1 MKKKLAVILM
11 SSILAVS
18 SLVGCGNTPASE
30 SGTENANTC
39 LLYTSLNEQ
48 MNNPEFAQE
57 YNAVQ
62 PEMDAIRSMIK
73 ARKSQNLTQKQLAE
87 LVGIDQGDIS
97 KLENGLRNP
106 TIQLLKRIAD
116 SMNMTLKIE
125 FIPKQQNNKKKI

>member
-1 MKKKLAVILM
+1 M
-11 SSILAVS
+11 SDLSAF
-18 SLVGCGNTPASE
+18 
-30 SGTENANTC
+30 
-39 LLYTSLNEQ
+39 LNEQ
-48 MNNPEFAQE
+48 MNNPE
-57 YNAVQ
+57 
-62 PEMDAIRSMIK
+62 MDVIRSMIK

-125 FIPKQQNNKKKI
+125 FIPKPQNNKKKI

>member
-1 MKKKLAVILM
+1 M
-11 SSILAVS
+11 SDLSAF
-18 SLVGCGNTPASE
+18 
-30 SGTENANTC
+30 
-39 LLYTSLNEQ
+39 LNEQ

-106 TIQLLKRIAD
+106 TIKRIAD

>member
-1 MKKKLAVILM
+1 
-11 SSILAVS
+11 
-18 SLVGCGNTPASE
+18 
-30 SGTENANTC
+30 
-39 LLYTSLNEQ
+39 
-48 MNNPEFAQE
+48 
-57 YNAVQ
+57 
-62 PEMDAIRSMIK
+62 MIK

>member
-1 MKKKLAVILM
+1 M
-11 SSILAVS
+11 SDLSAF
-18 SLVGCGNTPASE
+18 
-30 SGTENANTC
+30 
-39 LLYTSLNEQ
+39 LNEQ
-48 MNNPEFAQE
+48 MNDPEFVQE

-62 PEMDAIRSMIK
+62 PEMDAIRSMIE

-87 LVGIDQGDIS
+87 LVGIDQSDIS

-125 FIPKQQNNKKKI
+125 FVPKHQANKKKI

>member
-1 MKKKLAVILM
+1 M
-11 SSILAVS
+11 SDLSAF
-18 SLVGCGNTPASE
+18 
-30 SGTENANTC
+30 
-39 LLYTSLNEQ
+39 LNEQ

-57 YNAVQ
+57 YN
-62 PEMDAIRSMIK
+62 AIRSMIK

-125 FIPKQQNNKKKI
+125 FIPKPQNNKKKI

>member
-1 MKKKLAVILM
+1 M
-11 SSILAVS
+11 SDLSAF
-18 SLVGCGNTPASE
+18 
-30 SGTENANTC
+30 
-39 LLYTSLNEQ
+39 LNEQ

-62 PEMDAIRSMIK
+62 PEMDSIRSMIK

-125 FIPKQQNNKKKI
+125 FIPKPQNNKKKI

>member
-1 MKKKLAVILM
+1 M
-11 SSILAVS
+11 SDLSAF
-18 SLVGCGNTPASE
+18 
-30 SGTENANTC
+30 
-39 LLYTSLNEQ
+39 LNEQ

-57 YNAVQ
+57 YNVVQ

-87 LVGIDQGDIS
+87 LVGIDQVDIS

>member
-1 MKKKLAVILM
+1 M
-11 SSILAVS
+11 SDLSAF
-18 SLVGCGNTPASE
+18 
-30 SGTENANTC
+30 
-39 LLYTSLNEQ
+39 LNEQ

-62 PEMDAIRSMIK
+62 PEMDAIRYMIK

-125 FIPKQQNNKKKI
+125 FTPKPQNNKKKI

>member
-1 MKKKLAVILM
+1 M
-11 SSILAVS
+11 SDLSAF
-18 SLVGCGNTPASE
+18 
-30 SGTENANTC
+30 
-39 LLYTSLNEQ
+39 LNEQ

-62 PEMDAIRSMIK
+62 PEMDDIRSMIK

-125 FIPKQQNNKKKI
+125 FTPKPQNNKKKI

>member
-1 MKKKLAVILM
+1 M
-11 SSILAVS
+11 SDLSA
-18 SLVGCGNTPASE
+18 
-30 SGTENANTC
+30 C
-39 LLYTSLNEQ
+39 LKEQ
-48 MNNPEFAQE
+48 MNNPEDAQE
-57 YNAVQ
+57 YNVVQ

-125 FIPKQQNNKKKI
+125 FIPKPQNNKKKI

>member
-1 MKKKLAVILM
+1 M
-11 SSILAVS
+11 SDLSAF
-18 SLVGCGNTPASE
+18 
-30 SGTENANTC
+30 
-39 LLYTSLNEQ
+39 LNEQ

-62 PEMDAIRSMIK
+62 PEMDAIHSMIK

-125 FIPKQQNNKKKI
+125 FIPKPQNNKKKI

>member
-1 MKKKLAVILM
+1 MNDLSAF
-11 SSILAVS
+11 
-18 SLVGCGNTPASE
+18 
-30 SGTENANTC
+30 
-39 LLYTSLNEQ
+39 LNEQ

-116 SMNMTLKIE
+116 SMNMTLLNLSLSSRTIRKRYNDGTTSFVVI
-125 FIPKQQNNKKKI
+125 

>member
-1 MKKKLAVILM
+1 M
-11 SSILAVS
+11 SDLSVFLS
-18 SLVGCGNTPASE
+18 
-30 SGTENANTC
+30 
-39 LLYTSLNEQ
+39 EQ
-48 MNNPEFAQE
+48 MNDPEFVQE

-62 PEMDAIRSMIK
+62 PEMDAIRSMIE

-87 LVGIDQGDIS
+87 LTGINQGDIS

-125 FIPKQQNNKKKI
+125 FVPKQQDNKKKI

>member
-1 MKKKLAVILM
+1 MNDLSAF
-11 SSILAVS
+11 
-18 SLVGCGNTPASE
+18 
-30 SGTENANTC
+30 
-39 LLYTSLNEQ
+39 LNEQ

-62 PEMDAIRSMIK
+62 PKMDAIRSMIK

-125 FIPKQQNNKKKI
+125 FIPKPQNNKKKI

>member
-1 MKKKLAVILM
+1 M
-11 SSILAVS
+11 SDLSAF
-18 SLVGCGNTPASE
+18 
-30 SGTENANTC
+30 
-39 LLYTSLNEQ
+39 LNEQ

-73 ARKSQNLTQKQLAE
+73 ARKSQNL
-87 LVGIDQGDIS
+87 DQGDIS

>member
-1 MKKKLAVILM
+1 
-11 SSILAVS
+11 
-18 SLVGCGNTPASE
+18 
-30 SGTENANTC
+30 
-39 LLYTSLNEQ
+39 
-48 MNNPEFAQE
+48 
-57 YNAVQ
+57 
-62 PEMDAIRSMIK
+62 MIK

-125 FIPKQQNNKKKI
+125 FTPKPQNNKKKI

>member
-1 MKKKLAVILM
+1 
-11 SSILAVS
+11 
-18 SLVGCGNTPASE
+18 
-30 SGTENANTC
+30 
-39 LLYTSLNEQ
+39 
-48 MNNPEFAQE
+48 
-57 YNAVQ
+57 
-62 PEMDAIRSMIK
+62 MDAIRSMIK

>member
-1 MKKKLAVILM
+1 M
-11 SSILAVS
+11 SDLSAF
-18 SLVGCGNTPASE
+18 
-30 SGTENANTC
+30 
-39 LLYTSLNEQ
+39 LNEQ

-97 KLENGLRNP
+97 KLGKWAAEPYHSAAKANCR
-106 TIQLLKRIAD
+106 QHEYDLK
-116 SMNMTLKIE
+116 N
-125 FIPKQQNNKKKI
+125 

>member
-1 MKKKLAVILM
+1 M
-11 SSILAVS
+11 SDLSAF
-18 SLVGCGNTPASE
+18 
-30 SGTENANTC
+30 
-39 LLYTSLNEQ
+39 LNEQ

-97 KLENGLRNP
+97 KLDAEPYHSTAKANCR
-106 TIQLLKRIAD
+106 QHEYDLK
-116 SMNMTLKIE
+116 N
-125 FIPKQQNNKKKI
+125 

>member
-1 MKKKLAVILM
+1 M
-11 SSILAVS
+11 SDLSAF
-18 SLVGCGNTPASE
+18 
-30 SGTENANTC
+30 
-39 LLYTSLNEQ
+39 LNEQ

-62 PEMDAIRSMIK
+62 PEMDAIGAMIK

-125 FIPKQQNNKKKI
+125 FIPKPQNNKKKI

>member
-1 MKKKLAVILM
+1 M
-11 SSILAVS
+11 SDLSAF
-18 SLVGCGNTPASE
+18 
-30 SGTENANTC
+30 
-39 LLYTSLNEQ
+39 LNEQ

-62 PEMDAIRSMIK
+62 PEMDDIRSMIK

-125 FIPKQQNNKKKI
+125 FIPKPQNNKKKI

>member
-1 MKKKLAVILM
+1 M
-11 SSILAVS
+11 SDLS
-18 SLVGCGNTPASE
+18 TF
-30 SGTENANTC
+30 
-39 LLYTSLNEQ
+39 LNEQ

-57 YNAVQ
+57 YNSVQ

-106 TIQLLKRIAD
+106 TIQLLNRIAD

-125 FIPKQQNNKKKI
+125 FIPKSQNNKKKI

>member
-1 MKKKLAVILM
+1 M
-11 SSILAVS
+11 SDLSAF
-18 SLVGCGNTPASE
+18 
-30 SGTENANTC
+30 
-39 LLYTSLNEQ
+39 LNEQ

-97 KLENGLRNP
+97 KLENGLRSLMNFTLIMCTDP
-106 TIQLLKRIAD
+106 RSSPKR
-116 SMNMTLKIE
+116 
-125 FIPKQQNNKKKI
+125 

>member
-1 MKKKLAVILM
+1 M
-11 SSILAVS
+11 SDLSAF
-18 SLVGCGNTPASE
+18 
-30 SGTENANTC
+30 
-39 LLYTSLNEQ
+39 LNEQ
-48 MNNPEFAQE
+48 MNNPEF
-57 YNAVQ
+57 NAVQ

-125 FIPKQQNNKKKI
+125 FIPKPQNNKKKI

>member
-1 MKKKLAVILM
+1 MNDLSAF
-11 SSILAVS
+11 
-18 SLVGCGNTPASE
+18 
-30 SGTENANTC
+30 
-39 LLYTSLNEQ
+39 LNEQ
-48 MNNPEFAQE
+48 MNNPEL
-57 YNAVQ
+57 
-62 PEMDAIRSMIK
+62 DAIRSMIK

>member
-1 MKKKLAVILM
+1 M
-11 SSILAVS
+11 SDLSAF
-18 SLVGCGNTPASE
+18 
-30 SGTENANTC
+30 
-39 LLYTSLNEQ
+39 LNEQ
-48 MNNPEFAQE
+48 MKDPEFVQE

-62 PEMDAIRSMIK
+62 PEMDAIRSMIE

-125 FIPKQQNNKKKI
+125 FIPKQESNKKKI

>member
-1 MKKKLAVILM
+1 M
-11 SSILAVS
+11 SDLSAF
-18 SLVGCGNTPASE
+18 
-30 SGTENANTC
+30 
-39 LLYTSLNEQ
+39 LNEQ

-97 KLENGLRNP
+97 KLENGLRKCLRL
-106 TIQLLKRIAD
+106 TAIVT
-116 SMNMTLKIE
+116 MNMTLKIE
-125 FIPKQQNNKKKI
+125 FIPKPQNNKKKI

>member
-1 MKKKLAVILM
+1 M
-11 SSILAVS
+11 SDLSAF
-18 SLVGCGNTPASE
+18 
-30 SGTENANTC
+30 
-39 LLYTSLNEQ
+39 LNEQ

-62 PEMDAIRSMIK
+62 PEMDAICSMIK

-125 FIPKQQNNKKKI
+125 FTPKPQNNKKKI